1 MRSKVLSKIVLLS
14 LSLFLVSVDAFAQK
28 RPATAAAKPAAATG
42 RTITIVTE
50 PKAAVWIDEIRRGT
64 TDEKGQL
71 KIDKVSAGTR
81 KLKIRAAGFSE
92 KTQNLLPAQKG
103 EIKVSLVKTT
113 DEAEIAFQ
121 QAENLRESG
130 KEENKRKAVELYK
143 KALEIR
149 PKFPEAHVGWARAL
163 ETTEPDAALE
173 QIAEARK
180 DRPAFAEA
188 STVEGRIHREASD
201 FDNAVK
207 SFKRAIR
214 EANNFQPEAHTG
226 LALAYKDQGNNQAAI
241 AEFKIALAQ
250 LSDSEPILYQLLG
263 ETYEQM
269 ELKKEAVAA
278 YEKYLQL
285 APNSNM
291 ATAIRSIIEQ
301 LKNQQNKGGAVE
313 LMPQ

>member
-1 MRSKVLSKIVLLS
+1 MRLKVLSKIALLS
-14 LSLFLVSVDAFAQK
+14 LSFFVVSADAFAQK
-28 RPATAAAKPAAATG
+28 RPAAPAAKPAATAG
-42 RTITIVTE
+42 RSITIVTE
-50 PKAAVWIDEIRRGT
+50 PKAAVWVDEIRRGT
-64 TDEKGQL
+64 TDEKGRL
-71 KIDKVSAGTR
+71 KIDKVAAGTR

-92 KTQNLLPAQKG
+92 KTQTLLPAQKG
-103 EIKVSLVKTT
+103 EIKVSLLKTT

-121 QAENLRESG
+121 QAEDLRESG

-149 PKFPEAHVGWARAL
+149 PKFAEAHVGWARAI
-163 ETTEPDAALE
+163 ETADPDAALE

-180 DRPAFAEA
+180 DRPVFAEA
-188 STVEGRIHREASD
+188 STVEGRIHRESSD
-201 FDNAVK
+201 IDNAVK

-226 LALAYKDQGNNQAAI
+226 LALAYKDQGNNGAAI
-241 AEFKIALAQ
+241 AEFKIAIAQ
-250 LSDSEPILYQLLG
+250 LADSEPVLYQLLG

-269 ELKKEAVAA
+269 ERRKEAVAA

-285 APNSNM
+285 APSSNQ

-301 LKNQQNKGGAVE
+301 LKKQEKGDTVE